1 MDPRGKV
8 AIVTGGASGIGLA
21 TARLLAAGGAIVV
34 IADVQSEFAEAAV
47 RDIERSGGQAAFVHT
62 DVTKREDLQGMLA
75 HAAKRFGPLTIFLN
89 NAGVSEGGEDF
100 LAAGSAA
107 WERTLAI
114 NLKAVIRGTQLEVQH
129 LRRQGGGG
137 LIINVAS
144 MGGLVPMANSP
155 VYAATKA
162 GVIHFTRSLAFLAG
176 EGIRVNVI
184 CPTYTD
190 TPLVRAAGDEVVE
203 AMKQLVGGILTP
215 EQVAEGVLELVR
227 DDSRAGAVMRV
238 TIDRGIDYTF
248 ERDRL
253 V

>member
-1 MDPRGKV
+1 
-8 AIVTGGASGIGLA
+8 
-21 TARLLAAGGAIVV
+21 
-34 IADVQSEFAEAAV
+34 
-47 RDIERSGGQAAFVHT
+47 
-62 DVTKREDLQGMLA
+62 
-75 HAAKRFGPLTIFLN
+75 
-89 NAGVSEGGEDF
+89 
-100 LAAGSAA
+100 
-107 WERTLAI
+107 
-114 NLKAVIRGTQLEVQH
+114 
-129 LRRQGGGG
+129 
-137 LIINVAS
+137 
-144 MGGLVPMANSP
+144 MANSP

-162 GVIHFTRSLAFLAG
+162 GGIHFTRSLAFLAG